1 MCASR
6 WPAIWPQVVA
16 ISLIGL
22 GAASCSDSG
31 RFSDT
36 FGSDS
41 APRSEV
47 TGSIPQQ
54 PAPSYHV
61 VSRPLP
67 PPPFASAETQGV
79 SGGGRGMGSYQPQ
92 NSEITGSVRQAPP
105 PPPPP
110 TWTWDGGIAVTVEPG
125 ETLETIARKHDVPVA
140 VIMQANHITNPATVH
155 VGQHL
160 VIPRYH
166 SAPVMAYA
174 PPATRAATTPNSER
188 TGAPRTVLASTNG
201 VHIVAPGETLNSIA
215 RRYGKPV
222 IVLARA
228 NNISPYTM
236 VRVGERIIIPDAG
249 EKPRAEA
256 TPPTPPPPSHRD
268 VAAEESPH
276 SAWNAIPVKPP
287 AQQIPVK
294 TAEAVGTVPSFGW
307 PVHGRVIAGFGP
319 APNGLQN
326 DGIDV
331 SVPQGTPI
339 KAADDGVVAYAGN
352 ELKGYGNLV
361 LIRHSDGFVTAY
373 AHASEIL
380 VKRGENVKRGEVI
393 AKAGDTGNV
402 KMPELHF
409 EIRKGATP
417 VDPAQFLNGV

>member
-6 WPAIWPQVVA
+6 RSAIWPQVVA

-31 RFSDT
+31 RFSDGW
-36 FGSDS
+36 GSDS

-47 TGSIPQQ
+47 TGSIPSQ
-54 PAPSYHV
+54 PTNNHV

-67 PPPFASAETQGV
+67 PLASADAQGV
-79 SGGGRGMGSYQPQ
+79 SGGGRGMGSYQPG
-92 NSEITGSVRQAPP
+92 SGEITGSVQPP

-110 TWTWDGGIAVTVEPG
+110 AWTWNGGIAITVAPG
-125 ETLETIARKHDVPVA
+125 ETLEMIARKHGVPVSA
-140 VIMQANHITNPATVH
+140 IMQANHITNPATVY

-160 VIPRYH
+160 VIPRYRGP
-166 SAPVMAYA
+166 APVAYA
-174 PPATRAATTPNSER
+174 PPATRIETVPAAP
-188 TGAPRTVLASTNG
+188 GAAPRTALAPTAS
-201 VHIVAPGETLNSIA
+201 VHVVAPGETLNSIA

-228 NNISPYTM
+228 NKISPYTM
-236 VRVGERIIIPDAG
+236 VWVGERIVIPDAG
-249 EKPRAEA
+249 AKPRAEA
-256 TPPTPPPPSHRD
+256 PAPERRD
-268 VAAEESPH
+268 IAAEESPH
-276 SAWNAIPVKPP
+276 SAWNATPVAPP
-287 AQQIPVK
+287 APQSPIKAAQPVG
-294 TAEAVGTVPSFGW
+294 ALPSFGW

-319 APNGLQN
+319 SPNGLQN

-339 KAADDGVVAYAGN
+339 RAADDGVVAYAGN

-361 LIRHSDGFVTAY
+361 LIRHGDGYVTAY
-373 AHASEIL
+373 AHASELL
-380 VKRGENVKRGEVI
+380 VKRGETVKRGQVI
-393 AKAGDTGNV
+393 AKAGETGNV
-402 KMPELHF
+402 KTPELHF

-417 VDPAQFLNGV
+417 VDPSQFLKGA